1 MPGKKSAQPF
11 VVLVTCG
18 SRTEARRIARR
29 AVGRRLAACVN
40 LLGNPVESVYRWQ
53 GKVESAREW
62 LLILK
67 TTRARLSG
75 LEREIRSLHS
85 YEVPEFIAL
94 PIGSGSRGYLAW
106 LADSVRR
113 QAAAEDQT

>member
-1 MPGKKSAQPF
+1 MGVHARKEIGAALRCAGHLRKPHGSAPDCAPG
-11 VVLVTCG
+11 G
-18 SRTEARRIARR
+18 R
-29 AVGRRLAACVN
+29 AKAGCVN

-94 PIGSGSRGYLAW
+94 PIGSGSGGYLAW

-113 QAAAEDQT
+113 QA